1 MFQEIKIIEEYQ
13 QKALL
18 KSQALYQI
26 TNAYNLMVV
35 FFFET
40 LGASIGTKFA
50 LMYVHMFM
58 NKHKSKYLE
67 TQILKPLDPLYR

>member
-1 MFQEIKIIEEYQ
+1 
-13 QKALL
+13 
-18 KSQALYQI
+18 
-26 TNAYNLMVV
+26 MVV